1 MRKKSEA
8 MNQIVWKERF
18 LKWRKYLFNKYL
30 LAIMVFAVVFVF
42 VGNQSLITRIRYA
55 YEIRE
60 KKAELREY
68 EMKIE
73 STRNDIQS
81 LQDIEQLERYA
92 REHYL
97 MHAEGEDLY
106 IIEED

>member
-8 MNQIVWKERF
+8 MNQNVWKERF
-18 LKWRKYLFNKYL
+18 FKWRKYLFNKYL
-30 LAIMVFAVVFVF
+30 LAVMVFAVVFVF

-92 REHYL
+92 RAHYL
-97 MHAEGEDLY
+97 MHTEGEDLY

>member
-8 MNQIVWKERF
+8 MNQNVWKERF
-18 LKWRKYLFNKYL
+18 FKWRKYLFNKYL
-30 LAIMVFAVVFVF
+30 LAIIVFAVVFVF

-68 EMKIE
+68 KMKIE

>member
-8 MNQIVWKERF
+8 MNQNVWKERF
-18 LKWRKYLFNKYL
+18 FKWRKYLFNKYL
-30 LAIMVFAVVFVF
+30 LAVMVFAVVFVF

-55 YEIRE
+55 CEIRE

>member
-8 MNQIVWKERF
+8 MNQEVLKERF
-18 LKWRKYLFNKYL
+18 SKWRKYLFNKYL
-30 LAIMVFAVVFVF
+30 LAILAFAVVYVF

-68 EMKIE
+68 EKKIDA
-73 STRNDIQS
+73 TRIDIQS
-81 LQDIEQLERYA
+81 LQDPEQLERYA

>member
-8 MNQIVWKERF
+8 MNRNVWKERF
-18 LKWRKYLFNKYL
+18 FKWRKYLFNKYL

-60 KKAELREY
+60 KKAELRE
-68 EMKIE
+68 
-73 STRNDIQS
+73 
-81 LQDIEQLERYA
+81 
-92 REHYL
+92 
-97 MHAEGEDLY
+97 
-106 IIEED
+106 

>member
-8 MNQIVWKERF
+8 MNQEVWKERIS
-18 LKWRKYLFNKYL
+18 KWRKYLFNKYL
-30 LAIMVFAVVFVF
+30 VAILIFAVVYVF

-68 EMKIE
+68 ERKIE
-73 STRNDIQS
+73 TTRNDIKS
-81 LQDIEQLERYA
+81 LEDPEQLERYA

>member
-8 MNQIVWKERF
+8 MNQNVWKERF
-18 LKWRKYLFNKYL
+18 FKWRKYLFNKYL

-55 YEIRE
+55 CEIRE

>member
-8 MNQIVWKERF
+8 MNQEVWKERIS
-18 LKWRKYLFNKYL
+18 KWRKYLFNKYL
-30 LAIMVFAVVFVF
+30 VAILIFAVVYVF

-55 YEIRE
+55 CEIRE

-68 EMKIE
+68 EKKIE
-73 STRNDIQS
+73 ATRNDIKS
-81 LQDIEQLERYA
+81 LEDTEQLERYA

>member
-8 MNQIVWKERF
+8 MNQEVWKERF
-18 LKWRKYLFNKYL
+18 FKWRKYLFNKYL
-30 LAIMVFAVVFVF
+30 IAILVFAVVFVF

-68 EMKIE
+68 KMKIE

>member
-8 MNQIVWKERF
+8 MNQNVWKERF
-18 LKWRKYLFNKYL
+18 FKWRKYLFNKYL
-30 LAIMVFAVVFVF
+30 LAIIVFAVVFVF
-42 VGNQSLITRIRYA
+42 DGNQSLITRIRYA

>member
-8 MNQIVWKERF
+8 MNQNVWKERF
-18 LKWRKYLFNKYL
+18 FKWRKYLFNKYL
-30 LAIMVFAVVFVF
+30 LAIIVFAVVFVF

-55 YEIRE
+55 CEIRE

-68 EMKIE
+68 EKKIE
-73 STRNDIQS
+73 ATRNDIQS
-81 LQDIEQLERYA
+81 LEDPEQLERYA